1 MNILPKKSWHV
12 RTKKNI
18 EKVRKDEAQA
28 REEENRKRQRAE
40 LAEREA
46 RTDYLR
52 KRARSNHSKHHNSH
66 YDDSVDPAR
75 TSSSSSSSTAATR
88 SSGHNVEREEEERQ
102 NKEKWEKRVGITQYL
117 HEKSDEG
124 DRPWYT
130 RSHGERLDEWSN
142 KAKPVDHLDPLVT
155 MNKYFDRMKK
165 AGMTNPP
172 AKKS

>member
-28 REEENRKRQRAE
+28 REEEKRKRQRAE

-46 RTDYLR
+46 RTDFLR
-52 KRARSNHSKHHNSH
+52 KRARIHSPTDHTDEATS
-66 YDDSVDPAR
+66 SMSSM
-75 TSSSSSSSTAATR
+75 SSSSAR
-88 SSGHNVEREEEERQ
+88 SSGFNVEREKEEKQ

-117 HEKSDEG
+117 HEKSEDN
-124 DRPWYT
+124 DRPWYV
-130 RSHGERLDEWSN
+130 RSHSERVDNWSS
-142 KAKPVDHLDPLVT
+142 KTKPIDHLDPLVT

-165 AGMTNPP
+165 AGITNPP
-172 AKKS
+172 ATFTPGRKK